1 LHLQATKR
9 SLIAI
14 QTVENYVAM
23 IQPDGIEG
31 YLKKLPPQARGNLL
45 TELERLE
52 ACGAEM
58 PGSAELLATLRAEFR
73 RDESTQARTG
83 NASRYFFAS
92 LEPLLIDGA
101 PEHGNTGRI
110 LRGSLSPIWEWINR
124 DLLPTM
130 ARDYVKEINELIA
143 ADNQRGARRVAAT
156 FQTKIVKYLENTLGS
171 PDGADQ
177 TRIKLA
183 TYTASHAAYSDLTRM
198 LCVLRARDALAKFS
212 DALPATIKKFDD
224 ARVIKVTKLLDA
236 FGKDHPDA
244 VPFALAL
251 VAKRLRTSWQL
262 IRFATK
268 AAPSKNAADIAATP
282 YAIAVSMVL
291 DRLDDKRSALRVA
304 LRNNRVL
311 DSRNLLAGIYDT
323 EYALQVRI
331 DLLDESDWGERLRNL
346 MNVIAVMVDAE
357 VSRFPE
363 KVGHVLGLRKLRSY
377 QSLAG
382 RLTYLAWKGR
392 DALSGGAAYCRKLIS
407 QPEKSGA

>member
-1 LHLQATKR
+1 
-9 SLIAI
+9 
-14 QTVENYVAM
+14 M

-73 RDESTQARTG
+73 RDESIQARAG
-83 NASRYFFAS
+83 NASRYFFAP

-110 LRGSLSPIWEWINR
+110 LRGSLSPIWEWISQ
-124 DLLPTM
+124 DLLPSM
-130 ARDYVKEINELIA
+130 VRDYVKEINELIA
-143 ADNQRGARRVAAT
+143 ADNQRGARRVAAI

-183 TYTASHAAYSDLTRM
+183 TYTASHAAYSDLTKM

-224 ARVIKVTKLLDA
+224 ARVVKVTKLLDA

-262 IRFATK
+262 IRLATK

-311 DSRNLLAGIYDT
+311 DCRNLLAGIYDT

-346 MNVIAVMVDAE
+346 MNAIAVMVDAE

-363 KVGHVLGLRKLRSY
+363 KVGHVLGSRKLRSY